1 MHLGPAIQLGSIYKE
16 RVYVQEVVT
25 LHLELLSRSHNHPSY
40 QLTKGAHV
48 KYIPQW
54 GMHSFLTD
62 NPRLTSPRTT
72 TFLFNVDKFS

>member
-48 KYIPQW
+48 KYIPQ
-54 GMHSFLTD
+54 
-62 NPRLTSPRTT
+62 
-72 TFLFNVDKFS
+72 